1 MSQENVEIVQQV
13 YEAFA
18 RRDFAAVLGLCSAD
32 FELDITA
39 HPIPDFPNVGTGG
52 EHLMR
57 FFATY
62 LEGFSDYTVVVT
74 EIIDAGDKV
83 MAECHDTARLGPGVV
98 ERDFA
103 HVWTLDAGRIVRLE
117 AFKTADEA
125 LEAAGLRE

>member
-62 LEGFSDYTVVVT
+62 LEGFSEYTLEVNQ
-74 EIIDAGDKV
+74 IIDAGDKV

-98 ERDFA
+98 ERDLA
-103 HVWTLDAGRIVRLE
+103 HVWTLEAGRIVRLE
-117 AFKTADEA
+117 AFKAGGGA
-125 LEAAGLRE
+125 LEAGGLSE